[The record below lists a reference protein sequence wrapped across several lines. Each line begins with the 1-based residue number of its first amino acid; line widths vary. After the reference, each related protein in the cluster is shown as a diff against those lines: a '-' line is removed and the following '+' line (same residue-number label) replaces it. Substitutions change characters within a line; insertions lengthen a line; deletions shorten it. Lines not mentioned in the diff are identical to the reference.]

1 MYDDDYDEERQEW
14 YEQCHEWENTRNAY
28 AEYQY
33 EGGGMD
39 YDEWQ
44 RMTGNY
50 DDSYLYGIYDD
61 D

>member
-50 DDSYLYGIYDD
+50 DDS
-61 D
+61 